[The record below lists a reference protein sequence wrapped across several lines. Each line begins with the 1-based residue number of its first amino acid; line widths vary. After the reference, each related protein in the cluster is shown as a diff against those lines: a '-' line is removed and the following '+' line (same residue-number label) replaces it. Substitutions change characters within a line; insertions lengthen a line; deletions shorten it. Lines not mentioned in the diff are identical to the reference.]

1 MSEAAALAAQEPRA
15 PREAVDADRVVAK
28 VARRLIPFLVTGF
41 IVAYLD
47 RVNIGFAAL
56 TMNGE
61 LGFTPE
67 FFGWGA
73 GVFFIGY
80 CLFEAP
86 SNYIMHRVG
95 ARMWIAR
102 IMVSWGLVSA
112 LTAFIWS
119 EASFVVLRLLLGV
132 MEAGFAPGVILY
144 LTYWIPAAQRARV
157 LAGFLIAV
165 PVSSAIGSPISG
177 LILAAMDGVGG
188 ISGWRWLF
196 LMEALPSIILGVVCF
211 FYLPDGPQSAKWLTS
226 GEKAALRA
234 TLESDAESDHGDH
247 WRALKDMRVLILG
260 VAYFGIV
267 IALYGLSFWLPQIIK
282 SFGFGVVA
290 TSLLASIP
298 YVCSAL
304 AMWAWSRSSDRRR
317 ETIGHTALAGVLGS
331 MGLACAAYASTPLL
345 SMIALS
351 VAAVGAI
358 AALPTFWSF
367 TTLALGSGDAV
378 IGVAV
383 INSIG
388 NISGFAGPYL
398 VGLIK
403 GATGEFSDAL
413 LALALGPLVT
423 ALLLLRARRSANNKY
438 RARGV

>member
-1 MSEAAALAAQEPRA
+1 MSEAALAAAQKPQA
-15 PREAVDADRVVAK
+15 PREVVDADRVVAK
-28 VARRLIPFLVTGF
+28 AARRLVPFLVTAF

-61 LGFTPE
+61 LGFSPE

-112 LTAFIWS
+112 LTAFIWNES
-119 EASFVVLRLLLGV
+119 SFVVLRLLLGV

-196 LMEALPSIILGVVCF
+196 LMEALPSVVLGIVCF
-211 FYLPDGPQSAKWLTS
+211 FYLPDGPGSAKWLTK
-226 GEKAALRA
+226 GEKASLRA
-234 TLESDAESDHGDH
+234 ALEHDSGRDHGDH
-247 WRALKDMRVLILG
+247 WRALTDRRVLILG

-298 YVCSAL
+298 YICAAL

-317 ETIGHTALAGVLGS
+317 ETVGHTALAAIVGAIA
-331 MGLACAAYASTPLL
+331 LACAAYAPTPLL

-367 TTLALGSGDAV
+367 TTLALGTGAAV
-378 IGVAV
+378 VGVAV

-413 LALALGPLVT
+413 LALALGPLIT
-423 ALLLLRARRSANNKY
+423 AFLLLRARR
-438 RARGV
+438 

>member
-1 MSEAAALAAQEPRA
+1 MR
-15 PREAVDADRVVAK
+15 
-28 VARRLIPFLVTGF
+28 
-41 IVAYLD
+41 
-47 RVNIGFAAL
+47 
-56 TMNGE
+56 
-61 LGFTPE
+61 
-67 FFGWGA
+67 
-73 GVFFIGY
+73 
-80 CLFEAP
+80 
-86 SNYIMHRVG
+86 
-95 ARMWIAR
+95 
-102 IMVSWGLVSA
+102 
-112 LTAFIWS
+112 
-119 EASFVVLRLLLGV
+119 LRLLLGV

-157 LAGFLIAV
+157 LASFLIAV
-165 PVSSAIGSPISG
+165 PLASAIGSPISG
-177 LILAAMDGVGG
+177 FILASLNGVGG

-226 GEKAALRA
+226 GEKASLRA
-234 TLESDAESDHGDH
+234 VLEREAGRDHGDH
-247 WRALKDMRVLILG
+247 WRALKDVRILILG

-282 SFGFGVVA
+282 AFGFGVIA

-298 YVCSAL
+298 YICAAL

-317 ETIGHTALAGVLGS
+317 ETVGHTALAGVVGAI
-331 MGLACAAYASTPLL
+331 GLACAAYAPTPLL

-367 TTLALGSGDAV
+367 TTLALGTGDAV
-378 IGVAV
+378 VGVAV

-398 VGLIK
+398 VGLVK

-413 LALALGPLVT
+413 LALALGPLIA
-423 ALLLLRARRSANNKY
+423 ALLILRIGRVSLRFLRA
-438 RARGV
+438 